1 MCMSDKEII
10 FSVVLVCLF
19 VSNVTQKLWIE
30 YNEMLW
36 RDPGWWNNK
45 WLNFSS
51 DQALQEICT
60 LWVLR
65 PVIVGPMF

>member
-1 MCMSDKEII
+1 MKCYGGIQGGENS
-10 FSVVLVCLF
+10 
-19 VSNVTQKLWIE
+19 
-30 YNEMLW
+30 
-36 RDPGWWNNK
+36 K
-45 WLNFSS
+45 WLKFSG